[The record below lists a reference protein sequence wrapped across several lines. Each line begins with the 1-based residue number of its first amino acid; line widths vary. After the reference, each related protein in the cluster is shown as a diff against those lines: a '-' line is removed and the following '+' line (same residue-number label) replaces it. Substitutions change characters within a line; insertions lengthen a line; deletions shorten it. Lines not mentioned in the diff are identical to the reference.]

1 MADNEPSEN
10 DEIPPDTDIEKQYKE
25 NEQST
30 SILNKLWGKS
40 PIWFSPKK

>member
-25 NEQST
+25 NEQSED
-30 SILNKLWGKS
+30 NQKEQENEEEEEVNE
-40 PIWFSPKK
+40 